1 MQRILMAIA
10 LPIIV
15 TACSTMGPVTK
26 TDLQHHHWKL
36 VSIDGVAVNPILNS
50 DLEIGEH
57 FTING
62 QAGCNR
68 YFGEADLSD
77 EGVLIATQLGTTM
90 MACTEKV
97 QIVET
102 AVIKTL
108 IQGAKVEN
116 KRKIMTLTG
125 DEHTLVYELA
135 DWM

>member
-1 MQRILMAIA
+1 MKRILMAVA
-10 LPIIV
+10 LPIIL
-15 TACSTMGPVTK
+15 TACSTMKPVTK
-26 TDLQHHHWKL
+26 IDLQHHHWKL

-50 DLEIGEH
+50 DIELGEN

-68 YFGEADLSD
+68 YFGEADLTD
-77 EGVLIATQLGTTM
+77 GVLKAEQLGTTM

-97 QIVET
+97 QTVET

-108 IQGAKVEN
+108 IQGAKVIN
-116 KRKIMTLTG
+116 KGKIMTLIG

>member
-36 VSIDGVAVNPILNS
+36 VSIDGVEVNPILNS
-50 DLEIGEH
+50 DLELGEN

-68 YFGEADLSD
+68 YFGEADLTD
-77 EGVLIATQLGTTM
+77 GVLKAEKLGTTM

-97 QIVET
+97 QTVET

-108 IQGAKVEN
+108 IQGAKVIN
-116 KRKIMTLTG
+116 KGKIMTLIG
-125 DEHTLVYELA
+125 DEHTLVYKLA

>member
-1 MQRILMAIA
+1 MKRILMAFA
-10 LPIIV
+10 LPIV
-15 TACSTMGPVTK
+15 LSACSSMGTVTK

-36 VSIDGVAVNPILNS
+36 ISIDGVAVNPILNS
-50 DLEIGEH
+50 DLELGEN

-77 EGVLIATQLGTTM
+77 EGVLTATQLGTTM

-97 QIVET
+97 QAVET

-116 KRKIMTLTG
+116 KGKIMTLVG
-125 DEHTLVYELA
+125 DEHSLVYKLA
-135 DWM
+135 DWK